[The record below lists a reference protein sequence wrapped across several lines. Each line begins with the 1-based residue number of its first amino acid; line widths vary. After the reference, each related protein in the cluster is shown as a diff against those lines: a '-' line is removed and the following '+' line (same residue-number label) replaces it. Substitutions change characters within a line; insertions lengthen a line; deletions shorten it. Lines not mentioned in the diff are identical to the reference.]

1 MTDPALEA
9 LWKRVLDEWEDDRAH
24 GAFMEY
30 CQKNDDLLEGAVRYR
45 GMSGDHVR
53 GESAERRLK
62 AIALLAIAGLES
74 QRTPE
79 KPGVSDVTRIVLVV
93 FFIAATV
100 ALAFVLGH

>member
-9 LWKRVLDEWEDDRAH
+9 LWKRVLDDWEDERAH
-24 GAFMEY
+24 GAFIEY
-30 CQKNDDLLEGAVRYR
+30 CQNNDELLEGAVRYR

-53 GESAERRLK
+53 GESAEKRLK

-79 KPGVSDVTRIVLVV
+79 TPGVSDATRIVLVI

-100 ALAFVLGH
+100 ALVFVLGH